1 MYTFV
6 SFTVAELFEKVWQMP
21 MVKLAHEIGVSDVA
35 VAKAC
40 RKAGIPL
47 PGRGHWAKSEK
58 QRQRQPKPPQVE
70 GKVRFQM
77 LDRDTLPAKTGTDLN
92 SPVAQRTIDAP
103 SQLTEPHA
111 LVSQWLKSAKTSKF
125 KDGYLDY
132 AGKRVLNVMIS
143 STLIERCAILFDALI
158 KEGEAEGYSWK
169 INAEG
174 KTITTVNGETMAVR
188 LIERLDKRALPP
200 PPPPKRRPGAPW
212 EPNFMSLRSPQFEWT
227 STGEL
232 TFQIE
237 ARMDYGERKNWK
249 DTKTAPLE
257 KKLSSILAGL
267 SSASVSIKVL
277 REKEEARDREWAED
291 ERRRLERAR
300 TSETQRHLRR
310 SLVKHTEQWERA
322 ERLRAFIKAVED
334 RLKIAPLADPEMVQ
348 PWIDWA
354 RKQADLLDPL
364 QESLAL
370 ITTLD
375 VQLENWFSGSHYG
388 QVEKGWW
395 PE

>member
-6 SFTVAELFEKVWQMP
+6 SFTVEELFEKVWQTP
-21 MVKLAHEIGVSDVA
+21 MVKLAHEIGVPDVA

-58 QRQRQPKPPQVE
+58 QRQRKPKPPQVE
-70 GKVRFQM
+70 GNVRFQV
-77 LDRDTLPAKTGTDLN
+77 LDRDNSLVATGTDLN
-92 SPVAQRTIDAP
+92 SPIVRRTIEAP
-103 SQLTEPHA
+103 YQLSEPHA
-111 LVSQWLKSAKTSKF
+111 LVSQWLKSAKTSKV

-158 KEGEAEGYSWK
+158 KEGEAEGCSWK

-174 KTITTVNGETMAVR
+174 KTVITVNDEPISVR
-188 LIERLDKRALPP
+188 LVERLDKHPIPP

-212 EPNFMSLRSPQFEWT
+212 EPNFMSLRSPQFEWA

-267 SSASVSIKVL
+267 NSASVSIKVL
-277 REKEEARDREWAED
+277 REKEEARNREWAED

-300 TSETQRHLRR
+300 TTETQRRLRL
-310 SLVKHTEQWERA
+310 SVVKHTERWERA

-334 RLKIAPLADPEMVQ
+334 RLKIAPIADQEMAN

-364 QESLAL
+364 KGNLAL

-375 VQLENWFSGSHYG
+375 VELESWFSGSQYG
-388 QVEKGWW
+388 QAEKGWW
-395 PE
+395 SE

>member
-1 MYTFV
+1 
-6 SFTVAELFEKVWQMP
+6 
-21 MVKLAHEIGVSDVA
+21 
-35 VAKAC
+35 
-40 RKAGIPL
+40 
-47 PGRGHWAKSEK
+47 
-58 QRQRQPKPPQVE
+58 
-70 GKVRFQM
+70 
-77 LDRDTLPAKTGTDLN
+77 
-92 SPVAQRTIDAP
+92 
-103 SQLTEPHA
+103 
-111 LVSQWLKSAKTSKF
+111 
-125 KDGYLDY
+125 
-132 AGKRVLNVMIS
+132 
-143 STLIERCAILFDALI
+143 
-158 KEGEAEGYSWK
+158 
-169 INAEG
+169 
-174 KTITTVNGETMAVR
+174 
-188 LIERLDKRALPP
+188 
-200 PPPPKRRPGAPW
+200 
-212 EPNFMSLRSPQFEWT
+212 MSLRSPQFEWT

-300 TSETQRHLRR
+300 TSETQRRLRR

-334 RLKIAPLADPEMVQ
+334 RLNIAPLADPKMVQ

-354 RKQADLLDPL
+354 RKQADRLDPL

-375 VQLENWFSGSHYG
+375 VQLESWFSGSHYG
-388 QVEKGWW
+388 QAEKGWW
-395 PE
+395 SE

>member
-1 MYTFV
+1 MYTLV
-6 SFTVAELFEKVWQMP
+6 SFTVAELFEKVWQTP
-21 MVKLAHEIGVSDVA
+21 MIKLAHEIGVSDVA

-58 QRQRQPKPPQVE
+58 QRQRKPKPPQVE
-70 GKVRFQM
+70 DDVRFQV
-77 LDRDTLPAKTGTDLN
+77 LDRDNSLVTAGTDLK
-92 SPVAQRTIDAP
+92 SPIVRRTIEAP
-103 SQLTEPHA
+103 YQLTEPRA
-111 LVSQWLKSAKTSKF
+111 LVSQWLKSAKTSKV

-143 STLIERCAILFDALI
+143 STLIERCAIFFDALI
-158 KEGEAEGYSWK
+158 KEGEAEGSSWK

-174 KTITTVNGETMAVR
+174 KTVVTVNDEPIAVR
-188 LIERLDKRALPP
+188 LVERLDKHPIPP

-257 KKLSSILAGL
+257 KKISSILAGL

-277 REKEEARDREWAED
+277 REKEEVRNREWAED

-300 TSETQRHLRR
+300 ATEIQRRLRL
-310 SLVKHTEQWERA
+310 SVVKHTERWERA

-334 RLKIAPLADPEMVQ
+334 RLKIAPIADREMAN

-364 QESLAL
+364 QENLAL

-375 VQLENWFSGSHYG
+375 VELESWFSGSRYG
-388 QVEKGWW
+388 QTEKGWW

>member
-6 SFTVAELFEKVWQMP
+6 SFTVAELFEKVWQTS

-58 QRQRQPKPPQVE
+58 QRQRKPKPPQVE
-70 GKVRFQM
+70 GNVRFQV
-77 LDRDTLPAKTGTDLN
+77 LDRDNSLVATGTDLN
-92 SPVAQRTIDAP
+92 SPIVRRTIEAP
-103 SQLTEPHA
+103 YQLSEPHA
-111 LVSQWLKSAKTSKF
+111 LVSQWLKSAKTSKV

-132 AGKRVLNVMIS
+132 AGKRVLKVMIS

-158 KEGEAEGYSWK
+158 KEGEAEGCSWK

-174 KTITTVNGETMAVR
+174 KTIAIVKGETMAVR
-188 LIERLDKRALPP
+188 LIERLDKHPIPP

-212 EPNFMSLRSPQFEWT
+212 EPNFMSLRRPQFEWT

-257 KKLSSILAGL
+257 KKLSSILTGL

-277 REKEEARDREWAED
+277 REKEETRNREWAED

-300 TSETQRHLRR
+300 TTETQRRLRLNVVR
-310 SLVKHTEQWERA
+310 HTERWERA

-334 RLKIAPLADPEMVQ
+334 RLKIAPIADQEIAK

-354 RKQADLLDPL
+354 HKQANLLDPL
-364 QESLAL
+364 QGNLAL
-370 ITTLD
+370 ITNLD
-375 VQLENWFSGSHYG
+375 VELESWFSGSYYG
-388 QVEKGWW
+388 QAEKGWW
-395 PE
+395 SE

>member
-6 SFTVAELFEKVWQMP
+6 SFTVEELFEKMWQTP

-47 PGRGHWAKSEK
+47 PGRGYWAKSEK
-58 QRQRQPKPPQVE
+58 QRQRKPKPPQVE
-70 GKVRFQM
+70 GNVRFQV
-77 LDRDTLPAKTGTDLN
+77 LDRDNSLVATGTDLN
-92 SPVAQRTIDAP
+92 SPIVRRKIEAP
-103 SQLTEPHA
+103 YQLSEPHA
-111 LVSQWLKSAKTSKF
+111 LVSQWLKIAKTSKV

-158 KEGEAEGYSWK
+158 KEGEAEGCSWK

-174 KTITTVNGETMAVR
+174 KTIAIVNGETMAVR
-188 LIERLDKRALPP
+188 LIERLDKHPIPP

-212 EPNFMSLRSPQFEWT
+212 EPNFMSLRSPQLEWT

-277 REKEEARDREWAED
+277 REKEEVRNREWAED

-300 TSETQRHLRR
+300 AIETQRRLR
-310 SLVKHTEQWERA
+310 LNVVKHTERWEQA

-334 RLKIAPLADPEMVQ
+334 RLKIAPVADQEIAHTWKEGLPKFETLLKTPVTAQ
-348 PWIDWA
+348 VID
-354 RKQADLLDPL
+354 RR
-364 QESLAL
+364 ESLTVPASL
-370 ITTLD
+370 SP
-375 VQLENWFSGSHYG
+375 VRR
-388 QVEKGWW
+388 
-395 PE
+395 

>member
-6 SFTVAELFEKVWQMP
+6 SFTVVELFEKVWQTP

-58 QRQRQPKPPQVE
+58 QRQRKPKPPQVE
-70 GKVRFQM
+70 GNVRFQV
-77 LDRDTLPAKTGTDLN
+77 LDRDNSLVTTGTDLN
-92 SPVAQRTIDAP
+92 SPIVRRTIEAP
-103 SQLTEPHA
+103 YQLTEPHA
-111 LVSQWLKSAKTSKF
+111 LVSQWLKSAKTSKV

-158 KEGEAEGYSWK
+158 KEGEAEGCSWK

-174 KTITTVNGETMAVR
+174 KTVVTVNDEPIAVR
-188 LIERLDKRALPP
+188 LVERLDKHPIPP

-212 EPNFMSLRSPQFEWT
+212 EPNFMSLRSPQFEWA

-277 REKEEARDREWAED
+277 REKEEARNREWAED

-300 TSETQRHLRR
+300 ATETQRRLRL
-310 SLVKHTEQWERA
+310 SVVKHTERWERA

-334 RLKIAPLADPEMVQ
+334 RLKIAPIADQEMAS

-364 QESLAL
+364 QENPAL

-375 VQLENWFSGSHYG
+375 VELESWFSGSHYG
-388 QVEKGWW
+388 QAEKGWW
-395 PE
+395 SE

>member
-6 SFTVAELFEKVWQMP
+6 SFTVEELFEKVWQTP

-58 QRQRQPKPPQVE
+58 QRQRKPKPPQVE
-70 GKVRFQM
+70 GNVRFQV
-77 LDRDTLPAKTGTDLN
+77 LDRDNSLVATGTDLN
-92 SPVAQRTIDAP
+92 SPIVRRTIEAP
-103 SQLTEPHA
+103 YQLSEPHA
-111 LVSQWLKSAKTSKF
+111 LVSQWLKSAKTSKV

-158 KEGEAEGYSWK
+158 KEGEAEGCSWK

-174 KTITTVNGETMAVR
+174 KTVITVNDEPISVR
-188 LIERLDKRALPP
+188 LVERLDKHPIPP

-212 EPNFMSLRSPQFEWT
+212 EPNFMSLRSPQFEWA

-249 DTKTAPLE
+249 NTKTAPLE

-267 SSASVSIKVL
+267 NSASVSIKVL
-277 REKEEARDREWAED
+277 REKEEARNREWAED

-300 TSETQRHLRR
+300 TTETQRRLRL
-310 SLVKHTEQWERA
+310 SVVKHTERWERA

-334 RLKIAPLADPEMVQ
+334 RLKIAPIADQEMAN

-364 QESLAL
+364 KGNLAL

-375 VQLENWFSGSHYG
+375 VELESWFSGSQYG
-388 QVEKGWW
+388 QAEKGWW
-395 PE
+395 SE

>member
-6 SFTVAELFEKVWQMP
+6 SFTVEELFEKVWQTP

-58 QRQRQPKPPQVE
+58 QRQRKPKPPQVE
-70 GKVRFQM
+70 GNVRFQV
-77 LDRDTLPAKTGTDLN
+77 LDRDNSLAATGTDLN
-92 SPVAQRTIDAP
+92 SPIVPRKIEAP
-103 SQLTEPHA
+103 YQLSEPHA
-111 LVSQWLKSAKTSKF
+111 LVSQWLKSAKTSKV
-125 KDGYLDY
+125 KDGYLNY

-143 STLIERCAILFDALI
+143 PTLIERCAILFDALI
-158 KEGEAEGYSWK
+158 KEGEVEGCSWK

-174 KTITTVNGETMAVR
+174 KTIAIVNGETMAVR
-188 LIERLDKRALPP
+188 LIERLDKHPTPP

-277 REKEEARDREWAED
+277 REKEEARNREWAED
-291 ERRRLERAR
+291 ERRRLERAHA
-300 TSETQRHLRR
+300 TETQRHLRL
-310 SLVKHTEQWERA
+310 SVVKHTERWERA
-322 ERLRAFIKAVED
+322 VRLRAFIKAVED
-334 RLKIAPLADPEMVQ
+334 RLKIAPIADQEMAN

-364 QESLAL
+364 QGNLAF

-375 VQLENWFSGSHYG
+375 VELESWFSGSHYG
-388 QVEKGWW
+388 QAEKGWW
-395 PE
+395 SE

>member
-1 MYTFV
+1 MYKFV
-6 SFTVAELFEKVWQMP
+6 SFTVEELFEKVWETP
-21 MVKLAHEIGVSDVA
+21 MVKLAHDIGVSDVA

-40 RKAGIPL
+40 RKASIPL

-58 QRQRQPKPPQVE
+58 QRQRKPKPPAAE
-70 GKVRFQM
+70 GQVRFQV
-77 LDRDTLPAKTGTDLN
+77 LDRDTLPAKTGTDSN
-92 SPVAQRTIDAP
+92 SIVRRTIEAP
-103 SQLTEPHA
+103 SELTEPHA
-111 LVSQWLKSAKTSKF
+111 LVSQWLKSAKTSKL
-125 KDGYLDY
+125 KGGYLDY

-158 KEGEAEGYSWK
+158 KESEVEGYSWK

-174 KTITTVNGETMAVR
+174 KTIVTVNGEPMAVR
-188 LIERLDKRALPP
+188 LMERLDKHPIPP

-249 DTKTAPLE
+249 DTKTASLE

-267 SSASVSIKVL
+267 SSASVSISAL
-277 REKEEARDREWAED
+277 REKEEAREREWAED

-300 TSETQRHLRR
+300 NSETQRRLRR
-310 SLVKHTEQWERA
+310 NLVKHTELWERA
-322 ERLRAFIKAVED
+322 ERLRAFIKGVEN
-334 RLKIAPLADPEMVQ
+334 RLKFSPLVEQEMAQTWV
-348 PWIDWA
+348 DWA
-354 RKQADLLDPL
+354 HKQADLLDPM
-364 QESLAL
+364 QGNLAL

-375 VQLENWFSGSHYG
+375 VQLESWFSGSHYG
-388 QVEKGWW
+388 QVEKSWW

>member
-6 SFTVAELFEKVWQMP
+6 SFTVAELFEKVWQTP

-58 QRQRQPKPPQVE
+58 QRQRTPKPPQVE
-70 GKVRFQM
+70 GKVRFQV
-77 LDRDTLPAKTGTDLN
+77 LDHDTLPGKTGTDSN
-92 SPVAQRTIDAP
+92 SPIVRRTIEAP

-111 LVSQWLKSAKTSKF
+111 LVSQWLKTAEASKL
-125 KDGYLDY
+125 KEGYLDY
-132 AGKRVLNVMIS
+132 ARKCVLNVMIS

-158 KEGEAEGYSWK
+158 KEGEIEGYSWK

-174 KTITTVNGETMAVR
+174 KTVVTVNDEPIAVR
-188 LIERLDKRALPP
+188 LMERLDKHPIPP

-212 EPNFMSLRSPQFEWT
+212 EPNFIPLRSSQFEWT

-300 TSETQRHLRR
+300 NTETQRRLRL
-310 SLVKHTEQWERA
+310 SLVKHTERWERA
-322 ERLRAFIKAVED
+322 ERLRTFIKAVED
-334 RLKIAPLADPEMVQ
+334 QLKIAPLADPELAQ

-364 QESLAL
+364 QENLAL
-370 ITTLD
+370 ITNLD
-375 VQLENWFSGSHYG
+375 VQIESWFSGSHYG
-388 QVEKGWW
+388 QVEKDWW
-395 PE
+395 SE

>member
-6 SFTVAELFEKVWQMP
+6 SFTVAELFEKVWQTP
-21 MVKLAHEIGVSDVA
+21 MIKLAHDIGVSDVA

-40 RKAGIPL
+40 RKTGIPL
-47 PGRGHWAKSEK
+47 PGRGHWAKPEK
-58 QRQRQPKPPQVE
+58 HRRRKPKPPQVE
-70 GKVRFQM
+70 GKVRFQV
-77 LDRDTLPAKTGTDLN
+77 LDRDTPPAKPGTDLN
-92 SPVAQRTIDAP
+92 STIVRRTIEAP
-103 SQLTEPHA
+103 YQLTEPHV
-111 LVSQWLKSAKTSKF
+111 LVSRWLKSAKTSKL
-125 KDGYLDY
+125 KDGHLDY
-132 AGKRVLNVMIS
+132 GGKRVLNGMIS

-158 KEGEAEGYSWK
+158 KESEVEGYSWK

-174 KTITTVNGETMAVR
+174 KTIVTVNDEPMAVR
-188 LIERLDKRALPP
+188 LMERLDKHPIPP
-200 PPPPKRRPGAPW
+200 PPPPKRRPDAPW
-212 EPNFMSLRSPQFEWT
+212 EPNFMSPRSPQFEWA

-291 ERRRLERAR
+291 ERRRFERAR
-300 TSETQRHLRR
+300 TTETQRRLRL
-310 SLVKHTEQWERA
+310 SLVKHTERWERA

-334 RLKIAPLADPEMVQ
+334 RLTITPLADQEMAQ
-348 PWIDWA
+348 AWIDWA
-354 RKQADLLDPL
+354 HKQANVLDPT
-364 QESLAL
+364 QGNLAP

-375 VQLENWFSGSHYG
+375 VELESWFSGPHYG

-395 PE
+395 SE

>member
-6 SFTVAELFEKVWQMP
+6 SFTVEELFEKVWQTP

-58 QRQRQPKPPQVE
+58 QRQRKPKPPQVE
-70 GKVRFQM
+70 GNVRFQV
-77 LDRDTLPAKTGTDLN
+77 LDRDNSLVATGTDLN
-92 SPVAQRTIDAP
+92 SPIVRRTIEAP
-103 SQLTEPHA
+103 YQLSEPHA
-111 LVSQWLKSAKTSKF
+111 LVSQWLKSAKTSKV

-158 KEGEAEGYSWK
+158 KEGEAEGCSWK

-174 KTITTVNGETMAVR
+174 KTVITVNDEPISVR
-188 LIERLDKRALPP
+188 LVERLDKHPIPP

-212 EPNFMSLRSPQFEWT
+212 EPNFMSLRSPQFEWA

-267 SSASVSIKVL
+267 NSASVSIKVL
-277 REKEEARDREWAED
+277 REKEEARNREWAED

-300 TSETQRHLRR
+300 TTETQRRLRL
-310 SLVKHTEQWERA
+310 SVVKHTERWERA

-334 RLKIAPLADPEMVQ
+334 RLKIAPIADQEMAN

-364 QESLAL
+364 KGNLAL

-375 VQLENWFSGSHYG
+375 VELEVCVRASHLA
-388 QVEKGWW
+388 
-395 PE
+395 